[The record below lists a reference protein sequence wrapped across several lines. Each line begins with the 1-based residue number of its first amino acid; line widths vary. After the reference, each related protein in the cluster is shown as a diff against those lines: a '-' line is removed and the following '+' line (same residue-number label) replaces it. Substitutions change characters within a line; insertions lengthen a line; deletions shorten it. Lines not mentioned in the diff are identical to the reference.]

1 MSPRQLSRKDLPL
14 KWWESQPFSRE
25 GNVHSLD
32 TALVSHSSSESHRC
46 HKLYC
51 PGISMSKDGIKRPA
65 VSEFSLICQGKKI
78 NRHSL
83 AWDGEDIR
91 SSKTNVASFFWWG
104 LSALA
109 FTEELD
115 SQIYYVLC
123 ICSQYISE
131 R

>member
-1 MSPRQLSRKDLPL
+1 
-14 KWWESQPFSRE
+14 
-25 GNVHSLD
+25 
-32 TALVSHSSSESHRC
+32 
-46 HKLYC
+46 
-51 PGISMSKDGIKRPA
+51 MSKVGIKRTA
-65 VSEFSLICQGKKI
+65 VSESSPLICQGKKI

-83 AWDGEDIR
+83 AWDGEAIR